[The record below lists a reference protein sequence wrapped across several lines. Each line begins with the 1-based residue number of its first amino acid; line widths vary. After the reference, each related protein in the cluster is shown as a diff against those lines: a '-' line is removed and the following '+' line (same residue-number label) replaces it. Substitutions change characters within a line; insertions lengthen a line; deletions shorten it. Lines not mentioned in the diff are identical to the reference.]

1 MRLLFMLLV
10 MLQEGRPAIDLPQPV
25 NPPPQPVMPEA
36 VTAFDSDQ
44 IYLIQSD
51 VALHVFASPA
61 GVVEI
66 TPEPEGTRIR
76 GRFAGGSK
84 ATESRKV
91 SRKFGYLVEGIAT
104 GKVELLVLPVG
115 SGEPPDLQRILLEVT
130 APQLPQ
136 PPPRPQPVDELAR
149 WCVGYE
155 AAWRKAYSEQAE
167 RLESGLFKSEPEAE
181 AWLSATLLQA
191 RKDLSK
197 DLLQQQF
204 DEVGGERWT
213 AEKHA
218 AWLRR
223 FQR

>member
-1 MRLLFMLLV
+1 M
-10 MLQEGRPAIDLPQPV
+10 
-25 NPPPQPVMPEA
+25 
-36 VTAFDSDQ
+36 
-44 IYLIQSD
+44 
-51 VALHVFASPA
+51 ALHVFASPA

-84 ATESRKV
+84 ATESHAR
-91 SRKFGYLVEGIAT
+91 SAASLGILVEGVAT

-136 PPPRPQPVDELAR
+136 PPPRPQPVDELAALVR
-149 WCVGYE
+149 WVRGRMAQGVCRAGRTIGKRAIQVQSQRPKRGY
-155 AAWRKAYSEQAE
+155 RRHCCK
-167 RLESGLFKSEPEAE
+167 PEK
-181 AWLSATLLQA
+181 TCH
-191 RKDLSK
+191 K